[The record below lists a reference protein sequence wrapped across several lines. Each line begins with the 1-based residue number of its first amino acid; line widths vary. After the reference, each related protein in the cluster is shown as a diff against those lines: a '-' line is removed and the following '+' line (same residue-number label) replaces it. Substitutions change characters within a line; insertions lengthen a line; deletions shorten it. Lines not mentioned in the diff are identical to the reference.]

1 MKFSN
6 RLRKLEHAISPVL
19 STEEQAHRLSVF
31 IECETMV
38 TGQRPTEASIS
49 AERRRLAL
57 PIKRVRPEEI
67 SAIAEEIKKIIVG
80 REARKETK

>member
-38 TGQRPTEASIS
+38 TGQRPTGAEIE
-49 AERRRLAL
+49 AERQRLTR
-57 PIKRVRPEEI
+57 PIKRIRPEEI

-80 REARKETK
+80 HEARKENK

>member
-6 RLRKLEHAISPVL
+6 RLRKLEHAILPVL

-38 TGQRPTEASIS
+38 TGQRPAEAEIE
-49 AERRRLAL
+49 AERQRLAY
-57 PIKRVRPEEI
+57 PIKQAKPEEI
-67 SAIAEEIKKIIVG
+67 RTIAEKIEKLIND
-80 REARKETK
+80 RP